1 MSQWKSEVRAIELRA
16 VPGDADQNAFEGLA
30 CKYGVTDS
38 YGTVFVPNCFT
49 RGGLDNRVY
58 SLLWMHDP
66 TRPVGTF
73 VAQER
78 ADGLYIVGKWDEN
91 TAGREARAAALSG
104 SAADLSVGFTWMKDA
119 DAPEDYITVAR
130 LMEVSQ
136 VTSRFG
142 AVPGSVLTAV
152 RAAAMAGETGAR
164 TELSDDSREALLT
177 AVDLLNQVLSQVE
190 AEEDNSDDSPS
201 MEDGA
206 RWGTEYHTNETTL
219 QGSPEAEELEV
230 QVDTPAEAEN
240 PSEGLTEAPEA
251 IVEVVEELPVEEV
264 TEEAPVETAK
274 KKRAADIERLARYLN
289 TI

>member
-1 MSQWKSEVRAIELRA
+1 MSEWMSQVRAIELRA
-16 VPGDADQNAFEGLA
+16 IPGDADQNAFEGLA

-73 VAQER
+73 RAEER
-78 ADGLYIVGKWDEN
+78 PDGLYIVGKWDEN

-119 DAPEDYITVAR
+119 NAPEDYITVAR

-152 RAAAMAGETGAR
+152 RAAALADETRAGR
-164 TELSDDSREALLT
+164 VLSTRNEEALRT
-177 AVDLLNQVLSQVE
+177 AADLLNQVLAQVGV
-190 AEEDNSDDSPS
+190 EEVSENG
-201 MEDGA
+201 E
-206 RWGTEYHTNETTL
+206 RWGTEYHTNENVV

-230 QVDTPAEAEN
+230 QVETPAEAEN
-240 PSEGLTEAPEA
+240 PSEGPTEAPEA
-251 IVEVVEELPVEEV
+251 IVEPAEEPVVEEAPEE
-264 TEEAPVETAK
+264 TK

>member
-16 VPGDADQNAFEGLA
+16 IPGDADQNAFEGLA

-91 TAGREARAAALSG
+91 TAGREARAAAMSG

-119 DAPEDYITVAR
+119 DAPEDYITMAR

-164 TELSDDSREALLT
+164 VELSDDSREALLT

-190 AEEDNSDDSPS
+190 EEEDNNSDDSS
-201 MEDGA
+201 NMEDGA
-206 RWGTEYHTNETTL
+206 RWGTEYHTNETAL

-230 QVDTPAEAEN
+230 EAETPAEAKN
-240 PSEGLTEAPEA
+240 PSEALTEAPET
-251 IVEVVEELPVEEV
+251 IVEVVEEAPVA
-264 TEEAPVETAK
+264 EEAPEAAK
-274 KKRAADIERLARYLN
+274 KKRAADIQRLARYLN
-289 TI
+289 AI

>member
-1 MSQWKSEVRAIELRA
+1 MSEWMSQVRAIELRA
-16 VPGDADQNAFEGLA
+16 IPGDTDQNAFEGLA

-49 RGGLDNRVY
+49 RGGLDDRVY

-73 VAQER
+73 KAEER
-78 ADGLYIVGKWDEN
+78 ADGLYIVGKWDDN

-119 DAPEDYITVAR
+119 NAPEDYITVAR

-152 RAAAMAGETGAR
+152 RAAALADETRAGR
-164 TELSDDSREALLT
+164 VLSTRNEEALRT
-177 AVDLLNQVLSQVE
+177 AADLLNQVLAQVGV
-190 AEEDNSDDSPS
+190 EEVS
-201 MEDGA
+201 EDGE
-206 RWGTEYHTNETTL
+206 RWGTEYHTQGETIV
-219 QGSPEAEELEV
+219 QGSPEAEEAET
-230 QVDTPAEAEN
+230 QVETPAVDEN
-240 PSEGLTEAPEA
+240 PSEGLVEAPEA
-251 IVEVVEELPVEEV
+251 IVEPVEEPAV
-264 TEEAPVETAK
+264 EEAPEAAK